1 VRRELEALKLNVGGE
16 LDAGKLNVGGEL
28 DAGKLDTGKL
38 EAGRMLDAGRKLGA
52 GLEHQVVGSAVE
64 LESAAGKLEAWSQ

>member
-1 VRRELEALKLNVGGE
+1 VRRELEALKL
-16 LDAGKLNVGGEL
+16 DAGGEL

-38 EAGRMLDAGRKLGA
+38 EAGQKLDAERKLGA
-52 GLEHQVVGSAVE
+52 AREHQVVGLEFE